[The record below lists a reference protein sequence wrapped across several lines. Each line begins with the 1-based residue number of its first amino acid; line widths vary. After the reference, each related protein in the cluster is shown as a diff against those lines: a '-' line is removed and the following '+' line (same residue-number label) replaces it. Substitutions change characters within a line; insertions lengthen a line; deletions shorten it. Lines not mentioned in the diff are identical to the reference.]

1 MTPFPSPDPGPL
13 EKAARGYITACFPAA
28 ALMSTRQYEDIMA
41 AFVMGAV
48 TYQGFLMNGLSEGD
62 EVRPMDEA
70 LMLELGDEAERLA
83 QVLYERMGG
92 TGILRD
98 AVK

>member
-1 MTPFPSPDPGPL
+1 MSFPSPDPGPL
-13 EKAARGYITACFPAA
+13 ERAARGYITACFPAA
-28 ALMSTRQYEDIMA
+28 ALIPQRQYEDIMA

-70 LMLELGDEAERLA
+70 LILELGDEAERLA

-92 TGILRD
+92 TGSLGG
-98 AVK
+98 AAT